1 MRRIFLLTALLIS
14 TLWCTAQR
22 FTAFSLD
29 PSLTIDEMKE
39 FSATVPKEKQKEAAL
54 LVEEFTAL
62 WNSPELDYELQEA
75 FLTNANQML
84 KKHLRFLPHFQSYI
98 HAYQAFLNSDLT
110 NYHKEWDK
118 ITKYL
123 ILNDGNT
130 FHTKMNTYTAL
141 FTANMLVTSTNSRW
155 RSENAADML
164 GFDKEPFIEFRNTDL
179 IGCSKQDSLIIYGTT
194 GRYFPASMRWDG
206 IGGEVF
212 WDRAGI
218 GDDVKAVIADYNI
231 DLRQPRFTAENAQL
245 HYPALFGYPLKGRL
259 EDKAAGDIVRALR
272 RRRHDKTRP
281 GRGRQLHRGVSGP
294 GAGAWVDGV
303 SVGHAANN
311 AAAQLT
317 ALTVPC
323 VALLTVSIPH
333 QDRAGTALTL
343 TIRAQTAYT

>member
-84 KKHLRFLPHFQSYI
+84 RKHLRFLPHFQSYI

-118 ITKYL
+118 ITKYH

-231 DLRQPRFTAENAQL
+231 DLRQPLFTRSKDAWKRR
-245 HYPALFGYPLKGRL
+245 PACSPQKRKPPIRVS
-259 EDKAAGDIVRALR
+259 KAMITTSLSRIY
-272 RRRHDKTRP
+272 TRMSIIWV
-281 GRGRQLHRGVSGP
+281 VSSCKEVP
-294 GAGAWVDGV
+294 SSAPP
-303 SVGHAANN
+303 
-311 AAAQLT
+311 
-317 ALTVPC
+317 TVP
-323 VALLTVSIPH
+323 
-333 QDRAGTALTL
+333 TL
-343 TIRAQTAYT
+343 ANC